1 VAEALS
7 ELSEAGIMER
17 PMECQWIPAA
27 ELPRTTL
34 LYKTFLNDFC
44 KLADF
49 YAHPPTLEG
58 ILRGAEQ
65 VRLDDSVR
73 RGVAAVLRQQNISF
87 GCDDATLKNLDR
99 LTSGAVAIATGQ
111 QVGLFGGPSFSV
123 YKALTAIHIAK
134 ELTDRGVDAVPVFWL
149 ATEDHD
155 LAEVNHCFFGARGGP
170 QRFDLATPGPESRR
184 VGEIPLGEAVT
195 ELAQRAAEIL
205 EGPAAVEAAHCLTE
219 TYRPEETFGS
229 AFAKLMT
236 KMFAGRGLIFLDP
249 LSPELHRYAAGTMRR
264 ALEEHQLIT
273 KELLARS
280 NALEQ
285 AGYHAQVK
293 VSERNTLVFRIV
305 DGQRLPM
312 RVKDGGFVS
321 GKKQES
327 FAEALKLAEEHPE
340 EFSASV
346 LLRPVIQDALLP
358 TAAHIGGPAEVA
370 YFAQATVVHERLLGR
385 APAVLPRAAFML
397 VNGTVANLL
406 RKYKLDVRDVLAG
419 QHQLRA
425 KLEAEDLP
433 KTLSRRF
440 AAGEKK
446 LQQVLESLRE
456 PLGKLDQTLLG
467 ALDNAAEKILYQFNS
482 VRGKASRAE
491 GFRTGV
497 IDGHEREILGLLL
510 PNGDL
515 QERSLCFLPFLS
527 SVGRELLDELDRLV
541 RIGNGDH
548 GVVYL

>member
-1 VAEALS
+1 
-7 ELSEAGIMER
+7 
-17 PMECQWIPAA
+17 MECQWIPAA

-34 LYKTFLNDFC
+34 LYKTFLTDFP
-44 KLADF
+44 KIADF

-58 ILRGAEQ
+58 ILRCAEQ

-73 RGVAAVLRQQNISF
+73 RGVAAVLRQQNSSF
-87 GCDDATLKNLDR
+87 GCDGATLQNVDR
-99 LTSGAVAIATGQ
+99 LAGGAVAIVTGQ

-123 YKALTAIHIAK
+123 YKALTAIHIAN
-134 ELTDRGVDAVPVFWL
+134 ELTARGVDAVPVFWL

-170 QRFDLATPGPESRR
+170 QRFDLATPGPEARR
-184 VGEIPLGEAVT
+184 VGEILLGGAVT
-195 ELAQRAAEIL
+195 ELAARAAGIL
-205 EGPAAVEAAHCLTE
+205 EGTAMVEAAHCLTE
-219 TYRPEETFGS
+219 TYRPEETYGS

-249 LSPELHRYAAGTMRR
+249 LSPELHRYGAGTMRR
-264 ALEEHQLIT
+264 ALEEHESLT
-273 KELLARS
+273 RELLARS
-280 NALEQ
+280 SALEQ
-285 AGYHAQVK
+285 SGYHAQVK
-293 VSERNTLVFRIV
+293 VSEKNTLVFRILE
-305 DGQRLPM
+305 GQRVPM
-312 RVKDGGFVS
+312 RVKDSGFVS

-327 FAEALKLAEEHPE
+327 LAEALKAVEEHPE

-358 TAAHIGGPAEVA
+358 TAGYIGGPAEVA
-370 YFAQATVVHERLLGR
+370 YFAQATVVHKKLLGR

-397 VNGTVANLL
+397 VNATVANLL
-406 RKYKLDVRDVLAG
+406 KKYKLDVHDVLAG
-419 QHQLRA
+419 RNALRGE
-425 KLEAEDLP
+425 LEAEVLP

-446 LQQVLESLRE
+446 LQQALESLRE

-497 IDGHEREILGLLL
+497 IDGHEREIMGLLL
-510 PNGDL
+510 PNADL

-527 SVGRELLDELDRLV
+527 SAGRELLDELDLLI

-548 GVVYL
+548 GVVFL

>member
-1 VAEALS
+1 
-7 ELSEAGIMER
+7 MER
-17 PMECQWIPAA
+17 PMECQWIPVA

-34 LYKTFLNDFC
+34 LYKTFLTDFP
-44 KLADF
+44 KVADF

-58 ILRGAEQ
+58 ILRCAEQ

-73 RGVAAVLRQQNISF
+73 RGVSAVLRQQNSSF
-87 GCDDATLKNLDR
+87 GCDGATLQNVDR
-99 LTSGAVAIATGQ
+99 LAGGAVAIVTGQ

-123 YKALTAIHIAK
+123 YKALTAIHIAN
-134 ELTDRGVDAVPVFWL
+134 ELTARGVDAVPVFWL

-170 QRFDLATPGPESRR
+170 QRFDLATPGPEARR
-184 VGEIPLGEAVT
+184 VGEILLGEAVT
-195 ELAQRAAEIL
+195 ELAARAAGIL
-205 EGPAAVEAAHCLTE
+205 EGPSMVEAAHCLTE
-219 TYRPEETFGS
+219 TYRPEETYGS

-249 LSPELHRYAAGTMRR
+249 LSPELHRYGAATMRR
-264 ALEEHQLIT
+264 ALQEHESLTQ
-273 KELLARS
+273 ELLARS
-280 NALEQ
+280 SALEQ
-285 AGYHAQVK
+285 SGYHAQVK
-293 VSERNTLVFRIV
+293 VSEKNTLVFRILE
-305 DGQRLPM
+305 GQRVPM

-321 GKKQES
+321 GKKQEPL
-327 FAEALKLAEEHPE
+327 AEALKAAEEHPE

-346 LLRPVIQDALLP
+346 LLRPVLQDALLP
-358 TAAHIGGPAEVA
+358 TAGYIGGPAEVA
-370 YFAQATVVHERLLGR
+370 YFAQATVVHKKLLGR

-397 VNGTVANLL
+397 VNATVANLL
-406 RKYKLDVRDVLAG
+406 KKYKLDVHDVLAG
-419 QHQLRA
+419 RNALRG
-425 KLEAEDLP
+425 KLEAEVLP

-446 LQQVLESLRE
+446 LQQALESLRE

-497 IDGHEREILGLLL
+497 IDGHEREIMGLLL

-527 SVGRELLDELDRLV
+527 SVGRELLDELDLLI
-541 RIGNGDH
+541 RIGHGDH
-548 GVVYL
+548 GVVFL